1 MSLEANKALM
11 RRFYE
16 EFWCRGNAE
25 AVDELVTPDF
35 VDHQLPRGWP
45 AGPEGLKRLV
55 REWRTGFPDMH
66 EDVEDL
72 IAEGDRVAGR
82 FVITGTHKGSF
93 MGLAATGRSVR
104 LTGIDIVRVR
114 DGRIAEWWY
123 SEDAMGLLRQLGR
136 IPDETA
142 W

>member
-1 MSLEANKALM
+1 M
-11 RRFYE
+11 
-16 EFWCRGNAE
+16 
-25 AVDELVTPDF
+25 P
-35 VDHQLPRGWP
+35 
-45 AGPEGLKRLV
+45 
-55 REWRTGFPDMH
+55 
-66 EDVEDL
+66 
-72 IAEGDRVAGR
+72 EGDRVTGR
-82 FVITGTHKGSF
+82 FVLTGTHKGSF

-104 LTGIDIVRVR
+104 LTGIDIVRVS